1 MLVEATI
8 QHSQTSSYKYLKI
21 ITGFFFA
28 NDYLNK
34 NTSNRPSIKK
44 ILICCLMARPI
55 EIGLTNK
62 QNY

>member
-1 MLVEATI
+1 VLVEATI

-34 NTSNRPSIKK
+34 NTSIRPSIKK
-44 ILICCLMARPI
+44 NIDSISSLFIAYFLA
-55 EIGLTNK
+55 
-62 QNY
+62 